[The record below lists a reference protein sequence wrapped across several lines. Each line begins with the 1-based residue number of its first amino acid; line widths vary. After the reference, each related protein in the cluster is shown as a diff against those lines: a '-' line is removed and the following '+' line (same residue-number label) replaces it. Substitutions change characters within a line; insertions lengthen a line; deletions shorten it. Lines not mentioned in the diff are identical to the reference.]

1 MSLSLND
8 ITYEIYLEYIIELLG
23 FKEIAV
29 LSMVSKTLKEIFDHN
44 DIWKELYFKLNP
56 PTIVD
61 HSIHIGNHKKDKYL
75 DYGSILKKYDGCRPC
90 YWTENET
97 IYSSFH
103 MSTGCCNGL
112 EGLIEPLNKT
122 SININYTKLYI
133 KDQSESVREAYYNLI
148 KNLYIKK
155 TGLNPTW
162 WNNLCRNPNHYIQE
176 TLHNNRKES
185 TCISFKKL
193 ILLRLQSQIK
203 DKNKSHKSN
212 LTRKTKS
219 FKLLEQKMKIL
230 QEEMDN
236 INSKSTKYTQFTEK
250 STESIDLLTKQFGKT
265 KISYDNTTSTKINE
279 MTVICPKSQSGWSGL
294 VLVRSPNGR
303 KFKTRVPLNVIAGQ
317 PFKVEIPRGTLTLDI
332 DGGYLLSAPWLIH
345 KSEEY
350 NRWYYYNL
358 NTKIS
363 QWERPSDWEKSI
375 KY

>member
-8 ITYEIYLEYIIELLG
+8 ITYEIYLEYIIELLDV
-23 FKEIAV
+23 KEIGV

-44 DIWKELYFKLNP
+44 DIWKQFYFKLNP
-56 PTIVD
+56 PTIHD
-61 HSIHIGNHKKDKYL
+61 NSIHIGDHKKDKYL
-75 DYGSILKKYDGCRPC
+75 DYSTLIKKYDVCRPC

-97 IYSSFH
+97 IHSSYN
-103 MSTGCCNGL
+103 MNTGCCDGL
-112 EGLIEPLNKT
+112 EGLIPPFLDTEGAN
-122 SININYTKLYI
+122 INIRYI
-133 KDQSESVREAYYNLI
+133 KHQSESVKNKYYNLI
-148 KNLYIKK
+148 RDIHLKENRSGSYNICL
-155 TGLNPTW
+155 
-162 WNNLCRNPNHYIQE
+162 NPNHYIE
-176 TLHNNRKES
+176 DTLCSNRNS
-185 TCISFKKL
+185 MTCNSFKKL
-193 ILLRLQSQIK
+193 TLSELNKKIK
-203 DKNKSHKSN
+203 IRNKFQKSI

-236 INSKSTKYTQFTEK
+236 LNSESTKYTQFTEK
-250 STESIDLLTKQFGKT
+250 STESIDLITKQLGKT
-265 KISYDNTTSTKINE
+265 KISYDNTTSTKISE
-279 MTVICPKSQSGWSGL
+279 MTVICPKSQPRWSGI
-294 VLVRSPNGR
+294 VLVQSPNGR

-363 QWERPSDWEKSI
+363 QWERPSDWEKSV